1 MSARPRSPSDRLS
14 RRDARRLIAVA
25 AVSAALLSWWW
36 PLAWLDYPFRLLVTL
51 VHELG
56 HGLSALAT
64 GGRFLR
70 FVVSP
75 DGSGV
80 AYTAGG
86 WRFVV
91 IAAGYLGAAA
101 FAAGLILLGGSARAG
116 RTALGVL
123 GGVFLVAGLR
133 YGLPSVF
140 TDGGSGLLT
149 LLSSLTFGA
158 LFLWVALRADAPWIA
173 FLVHLVAFQAVLDA
187 FSDLWVLVGLA
198 SLTPNSQND
207 AQAMAQLTG
216 LPAILWALLWGGVA
230 IVFVVGAARRAWF
243 R

>member
-1 MSARPRSPSDRLS
+1 M
-14 RRDARRLIAVA
+14 A
-25 AVSAALLSWWW
+25 AVCAALLSWWW

-56 HGLSALAT
+56 HGLSALFT
-64 GGRFLR
+64 GGDFLR
-70 FVVSP
+70 FVISS

-80 AYTAGG
+80 AFTAGG

-101 FAAGLILLGGSARAG
+101 FAAALILLGGPAPGGSTRAG
-116 RTALGVL
+116 RTALGL
-123 GGVFLVAGLR
+123 IGSVFLFAGMR

-140 TDGGSGLLT
+140 TDGGAGLLT
-149 LLSSLTFGA
+149 LVSSLTFGV

-187 FSDLWVLVGLA
+187 FSDLWALVGLA
-198 SLTPNSQND
+198 SLAPASQND

-216 LPAILWALLWGGVA
+216 LPAILWALAWGGVA
-230 IVFVVGAARRAWF
+230 LVLVFGAARRAWF